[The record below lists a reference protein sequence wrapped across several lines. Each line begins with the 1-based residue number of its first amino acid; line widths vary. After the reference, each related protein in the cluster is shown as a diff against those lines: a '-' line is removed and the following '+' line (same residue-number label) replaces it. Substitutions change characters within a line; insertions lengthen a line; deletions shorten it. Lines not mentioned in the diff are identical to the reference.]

1 MTSRFNYQS
10 AVSRNIGWVTEAE
23 QALLATK
30 KIAIAGLGGVGGE
43 HLITL
48 TRLGLTQFHIS
59 DFDEFDVHN
68 FNRQIGA
75 TMDSID
81 QPKLD
86 TLEQMTLSI
95 NPEAQI
101 KTFPFGVNQDNVD
114 AFLEGVDVYVDSLDF
129 FAMEARE
136 LVFRKCA
143 DKGIPVITTGPIGF
157 GVAMLCFM
165 PGSMDFDEYFGFS
178 KCHSKQEKLLKFM
191 VGLTPALLQRDYLVD
206 PSRAD
211 FAAEKGPSVIMGV
224 KLCAGVNATNV
235 LKILLNRGDI
245 ICAPHGLHFDAYKNK
260 LVKTWCPFGN
270 DGLLQRI
277 KYQIAK
283 RVLLSN

>member
-1 MTSRFNYQS
+1 
-10 AVSRNIGWVTEAE
+10 
-23 QALLATK
+23 
-30 KIAIAGLGGVGGE
+30 
-43 HLITL
+43 
-48 TRLGLTQFHIS
+48 
-59 DFDEFDVHN
+59 
-68 FNRQIGA
+68 
-75 TMDSID
+75 
-81 QPKLD
+81 
-86 TLEQMTLSI
+86 
-95 NPEAQI
+95 
-101 KTFPFGVNQDNVD
+101 
-114 AFLEGVDVYVDSLDF
+114 
-129 FAMEARE
+129 
-136 LVFRKCA
+136 
-143 DKGIPVITTGPIGF
+143 
-157 GVAMLCFM
+157 
-165 PGSMDFDEYFGFS
+165 
-178 KCHSKQEKLLKFM
+178 M